1 MFQTAVMEERDQRW
15 GFIAGLVALAL
26 LLAGGY
32 LLVI

>member
-1 MFQTAVMEERDQRW
+1 MFHNAVMEARSEPL

-32 LLVI
+32 LLI